1 MHPMNEANKMTGEP
15 IDVLDFIEKSFS
27 DLANTINKARH
38 GATLCRR
45 AVMRGYAEAFA
56 FCRLGST
63 QPMRIG
69 P

>member
-1 MHPMNEANKMTGEP
+1 MNEANEMTSEP
-15 IDVLDFIEKSFS
+15 INFLDFIEESFS

-45 AVMRGYAEAFA
+45 AVMRGMRMLLPFV
-56 FCRLGST
+56 GST